1 MNNESVFTYPAVVR
15 NGVKHQN
22 DFSFYIL
29 KTGESETRNWEKMEK

>member
-1 MNNESVFTYPAVVR
+1 VVPPLSRNPAIR

-22 DFSFYIL
+22 DFSSYIL